1 MVLSEKHRVV
11 FIRDFERICHGE
23 TTFERAGVV
32 LGISPEDTCRN
43 LDLEHGRV
51 CVATVRISQT
61 PYDPRYSLLFLD
73 RGALYLH
80 LRPWAFGEGCVR
92 ATLRRTGSS
101 HELHATHGP
110 SYILYVGKCKAST
123 GPTNVQRRI
132 NERELPRWRST
143 PQVDL
148 QEKLLVWALW
158 WALLHKIGAIVL
170 ILALLFVP

>member
-61 PYDPRYSLLFLD
+61 PCDPRYSLLFLD
-73 RGALYLH
+73 TGALYLH
-80 LRPWAFGEGCVR
+80 LRPWPVGDGCDR
-92 ATLRRTGSS
+92 ASLRRTRLSN
-101 HELHATHGP
+101 ELHATHGP

-123 GPTNVQRRI
+123 GPTNVQRR
-132 NERELPRWRST
+132 RKLTGTST
-143 PQVDL
+143 TAKHTTSGSTSNV
-148 QEKLLVWALW
+148 VGWALW
-158 WALLHKIGAIVL
+158 WALLHKIDAIVP
-170 ILALLFVP
+170 ILALLFVL

>member
-11 FIRDFERICHGE
+11 FIRDFEGICHGE

-32 LGISPEDTCRN
+32 LGIPPEDTCRN

-61 PYDPRYSLLFLD
+61 PCDPRYSLLFLD

-110 SYILYVGKCKAST
+110 SYILYVGAK
-123 GPTNVQRRI
+123 RR
-132 NERELPRWRST
+132 RDLPMSK
-143 PQVDL
+143 D
-148 QEKLLVWALW
+148 E
-158 WALLHKIGAIVL
+158 
-170 ILALLFVP
+170 

>member
-1 MVLSEKHRVV
+1 MSEKHRVV
-11 FIRDFERICHGE
+11 FIRDFQRICHGE

-61 PYDPRYSLLFLD
+61 PCDPRYSLLFLD
-73 RGALYLH
+73 TGALYLH

-101 HELHATHGP
+101 NELHAAH
-110 SYILYVGKCKAST
+110 
-123 GPTNVQRRI
+123 
-132 NERELPRWRST
+132 
-143 PQVDL
+143 
-148 QEKLLVWALW
+148 
-158 WALLHKIGAIVL
+158 
-170 ILALLFVP
+170 